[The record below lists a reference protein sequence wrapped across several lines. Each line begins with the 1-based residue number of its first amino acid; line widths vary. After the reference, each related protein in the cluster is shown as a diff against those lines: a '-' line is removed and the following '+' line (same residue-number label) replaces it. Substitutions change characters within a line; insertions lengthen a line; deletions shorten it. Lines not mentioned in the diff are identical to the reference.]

1 MQLISPSQGER
12 VSGDEIETFLR
23 EDTTR
28 MFHFGSR
35 SRRLNS
41 LEFTR
46 SCSIS
51 TNIRINR
58 GKITRFRVLF
68 SICSSKFL
76 FPFFLSQDMSLN
88 IIFLVG
94 DSEETGIRD

>member
-28 MFHFGSR
+28 TFHFGSR

-41 LEFTR
+41 LENLPDR
-46 SCSIS
+46 V
-51 TNIRINR
+51 
-58 GKITRFRVLF
+58 RFLRTFELIVEKLQDFEFYFRFVLRNSF
-68 SICSSKFL
+68 
-76 FPFFLSQDMSLN
+76 FPFF
-88 IIFLVG
+88 FLK
-94 DSEETGIRD
+94 I

>member
-28 MFHFGSR
+28 TFHFGSR

-41 LEFTR
+41 LENLPDRVRFLRTFELIVEKLQDFDWASFIFDLFFQIPFSFFSFSR
-46 SCSIS
+46 YEFEHYISCW
-51 TNIRINR
+51 R
-58 GKITRFRVLF
+58 
-68 SICSSKFL
+68 
-76 FPFFLSQDMSLN
+76 Q
-88 IIFLVG
+88 
-94 DSEETGIRD
+94 